1 MGLVTKNFSDIIT
14 FSRGTNATYTDST
27 GTLQYAEANM
37 LLYSEQFDNAA
48 AWIKQAVTVS
58 PNVTTAPDGTLTAD
72 KLVESAT
79 TSQHIL
85 QQVSTRVASLSYTY
99 SVYAKVAE
107 WTSFQ
112 LQLGAGGPIGT
123 FDLVAQTASFGTGAT
138 AATIQ
143 DVGAGWFRCT
153 VTGPANAS
161 SFTYIY
167 KNATSY
173 LGDGVSG
180 IYIWGAQLN
189 LGALQPYNATTGTA
203 YYAPRFD
210 YNPTTLAPLGLLIEE
225 ARTNSIRNNTG
236 IGAVV
241 GSPGTLPT
249 GVAVFSANG
258 LTTAVSAVGTTAGI
272 NYVDLRFS
280 GTTTSTFYV
289 LSFDNVAAT
298 ASSGQVWTETF
309 WCALV
314 GGSTTNVSSFVVD
327 LRQVGGAG
335 GTFDVVFTPTTTLN
349 RVASSGTMLVGAT
362 GAYGAFVMTFASGVA
377 IDVTLR
383 FGLPQLELGAFAT
396 SVIPTASVATTR
408 SADVASINTL
418 SPWYNAAAFT
428 IYSEFNSPVP
438 TTISANAVIAGF
450 DDGTAS
456 NRLGNFY
463 SSSTSLVAASQVTAG
478 VLDFSI
484 SVGVSTLANV
494 QKQASRFQAG
504 NYATSVNGT
513 AVVASLVAPA
523 PPAVTTLRFG
533 LRPSGTQANMW
544 LRKVTVYPRGLDN
557 ATLQAITT

>member
-1 MGLVTKNFSDIIT
+1 VGLVTKNFSDIIT

-37 LLYSEQFDNAA
+37 LLYSEQFDDPSWTKNN
-48 AWIKQAVTVS
+48 VTVS

-85 QQVSTRVASLSYTY
+85 QQVNTRVASLSYTY
-99 SVYAKVAE
+99 SVYAKIAE

-112 LQLGAGGPIGT
+112 LQLGSGGPIGT
-123 FDLVAQTASFGTGAT
+123 FNLVAQTASFGTGAT

-189 LGALQPYNATTGTA
+189 PGALQTYIATTATA
-203 YYAPRFD
+203 YYGPRFD
-210 YNPTTLAPLGLLIEE
+210 YNPATLAPLGFLVEE

-236 IGAVV
+236 VGAVV

-408 SADVASINTL
+408 SADVAVINTL
-418 SPWYNAAAFT
+418 SPWYNQTEGTVFVTASSF
-428 IYSEFNSPVP
+428 
-438 TTISANAVIAGF
+438 
-450 DDGTAS
+450 GTANGLTHALS
-456 NRLGNFY
+456 NNTFNESIYGNFV
-463 SSSTSLVAASQVTAG
+463 SSTSYRG
-478 VLDFSI
+478 
-484 SVGVSTLANV
+484 ANV
-494 QKQASRFQAG
+494 LVGGVNQTG
-504 NYATSVNGT
+504 TIATFGGLTPSVVIKDALAYKT
-513 AVVASLVAPA
+513 ADFAESLDGRTAR
-523 PPAVTTLRFG
+523 TDT
-533 LRPSGTQANMW
+533 SGT
-544 LRKVTVYPRGLDN
+544 VPTVDRMYLGSNWTGNGNFLNGYIQQITYYPRRLSDVE
-557 ATLQAITT
+557 LQTITT